1 MLVSPAVQCC
11 KLSASWS
18 SWPRRDPRML
28 LSALLR
34 FLRINHSDHFLRIN
48 HFYGTQ
54 SLRSFPT
61 DQLSH
66 SANFFGLVRF
76 VRACWVPFCLKKIS
90 SRGKEWGEAKES
102 SRIWSLYRRL
112 ASIHNILNVLDVKKW
127 KHTFG
132 VHHSQELPSGP
143 ESVQKCAA
151 HGINDLV
158 QYNHCNFS
166 ACSRNAHCYIWI
178 VSIAMEWPVVFL
190 GQLSLP
196 SCAMQHTWVIFIAI
210 YYGVQC
216 SAEGRRVEEWGGV
229 PINPTNLFTCLTSHP
244 PFILCLHPLVD
255 NSKSI

>member
-1 MLVSPAVQCC
+1 MKHCRWAKQLRLTSDICGWLPGQNQHSSALQCSDPWCNAMLVWTAVQCC

-54 SLRSFPT
+54 SLQSFPT

-178 VSIAMEWPVVFL
+178 VSIAMEWPVVF
-190 GQLSLP
+190 
-196 SCAMQHTWVIFIAI
+196 
-210 YYGVQC
+210 
-216 SAEGRRVEEWGGV
+216 
-229 PINPTNLFTCLTSHP
+229 
-244 PFILCLHPLVD
+244 
-255 NSKSI
+255 